1 MIKRNL
7 DTLMYTTN
15 CSKKKYFLLV
25 MLLLPIVKILIS
37 RLQLWTCSALNLENV
52 NNLDL
57 SIFYLSD
64 FCEKNRLNWGCFL
77 ISTFI
82 IDGID
87 NDISQNNKLTWSS
100 QYMYQMLEV
109 LNICSSFLHDSH
121 LITSPRIWLWT
132 VTYLGVW

>member
-25 MLLLPIVKILIS
+25 MLLPIVKILIS
-37 RLQLWTCSALNLENV
+37 RLQLWTCSALNLEYV
-52 NNLDL
+52 NNFDL
-57 SIFYLSD
+57 SIFYISD
-64 FCEKNRLNWGCFL
+64 FGEKNRLNWGCFL

-82 IDGID
+82 IDGIA

-100 QYMYQMLEV
+100 GYMYQMLEV

>member
-25 MLLLPIVKILIS
+25 MLLPIVKILIS

-64 FCEKNRLNWGCFL
+64 FCEKNSWNFGFFL

-82 IDGID
+82 RDGID
-87 NDISQNNKLTWSS
+87 NDISQNNKLTWAR
-100 QYMYQMLEV
+100 QYMYQPLEV